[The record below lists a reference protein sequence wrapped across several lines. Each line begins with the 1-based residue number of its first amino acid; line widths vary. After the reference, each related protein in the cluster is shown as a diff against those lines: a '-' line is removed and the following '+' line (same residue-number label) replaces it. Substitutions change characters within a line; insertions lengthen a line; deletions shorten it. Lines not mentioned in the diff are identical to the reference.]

1 MLRKLLELEAPQ
13 FSDLLHSVLDA
24 NIRLLVRHNQLWI
37 FEDDF
42 NHSNMTVVIIEKT
55 GIKSSQRL
63 KSLSVFVH
71 RLHLLEGTFTPSSWL
86 LFSSSAQAKSWKWKK
101 REKNKLVLIQEKQK
115 EKSEGGLVT
124 PTRKT
129 WTSFSQLS
137 IIHIPPSWWKDSD
150 NQKWQWTASITIVR
164 SLRKAIHELWH
175 SFTYWAQISQKK
187 FWFHDAIIAFEI
199 FQQSDSIE
207 KKGGIFWHIPRG
219 TKVSWHGGRL

>member
-63 KSLSVFVH
+63 KSLSAFVH

-115 EKSEGGLVT
+115 EKSEGVSWHLRERHEQV
-124 PTRKT
+124 
-129 WTSFSQLS
+129 FHNYLSQ
-137 IIHIPPSWWKDSD
+137 HIPPSWWKDSD

-164 SLRKAIHELWH
+164 SLRKAIHE
-175 SFTYWAQISQKK
+175 
-187 FWFHDAIIAFEI
+187 
-199 FQQSDSIE
+199 
-207 KKGGIFWHIPRG
+207 
-219 TKVSWHGGRL
+219 